1 MSSIYEVLK
10 KYYGYDDFRK
20 GQKEIIEKILNKKDV
35 LAIMPTGAGKSICYQ
50 IPAVIMEGTTI
61 VVSPLISLMKDQVDS
76 LNQIGIK
83 ATYINSTL
91 TSKQYEWVYK
101 NASAGIFKIIYVA
114 PERLETESFLKL
126 LSNINISQI
135 AIDEA
140 HCVSQWGHDFRP
152 SYKKIAQVIMS
163 LKKRPVISAF
173 TATAT
178 DIVKKDILNLLNLND
193 PFTLITSFD
202 RKNLYFGVEKKAN
215 KEKYIENYIKN
226 NINESGII
234 YCTTRKNVDELY
246 MYLKERNFNV
256 TRYHAGLTENE
267 RRKNQDDF
275 IFDKKNVMVA
285 TNAFGMGIDKSN
297 IRYVIH
303 YNIPTTMEN
312 YYQEAGRAGRDG
324 EDAQCIILFSRKDIV
339 TNKYLIEQGHSIN
352 FERNIEY
359 SKLNKVVD
367 YCNTDKCL
375 RKFILEYFDEKVE
388 YDKCNNCSNCNNQIE
403 LVDITV
409 EAKKILSCIKRMG
422 EKFGS
427 GIVVDVLRGSKSSKV
442 VELQFDKLST
452 YKIMEEYSKDTV
464 KDMISF
470 LIAEGYIITYGNKY
484 PLLKLSQ
491 AALKVLFEDEHVYI
505 KKNIEKEVT
514 GKLKDE
520 YLNIDISLFETLRR
534 LRKEIAIKEN
544 IPPFIVFSDVSLK
557 SMCINFPVT
566 KDEML
571 KIQGIGE
578 QKYEKYGE
586 FFLIAI
592 NEYVKENNIDVIKKR
607 DDMLLKI
614 KSPKKEKVKKEN
626 KENLQKE
633 SKENLQKESTYDI
646 TYNYFLEG
654 KNVEEIAN
662 IRGLNVETILSHF
675 LKFIELKKDEK
686 IDEYI
691 KTNYINTFH
700 LTLIKE
706 AIKEFG
712 ASSLKV
718 LKSNLPEDVTYFEI
732 KYYMLI
738 KKQERLKITED

>member
-1 MSSIYEVLK
+1 MYGIYEVLK

-61 VVSPLISLMKDQVDS
+61 VVSPLISLMKDQVDT

-126 LSNINISQI
+126 LANINISQI

-234 YCTTRKNVDELY
+234 YCATRKNVDELY

-275 IFDKKNVMVA
+275 IFDKKNVMIA

-505 KKNIEKEVT
+505 KKNITKEVT

-557 SMCINFPVT
+557 SMCINFPIT

-586 FFLIAI
+586 IFLTAI
-592 NEYVKENNIDVIKKR
+592 NEYVKENNIDVAKKR

-614 KSPKKEKVKKEN
+614 QAQKKEKVK
-626 KENLQKE
+626 
-633 SKENLQKESTYDI
+633 S
-646 TYNYFLEG
+646 
-654 KNVEEIAN
+654 
-662 IRGLNVETILSHF
+662 
-675 LKFIELKKDEK
+675 
-686 IDEYI
+686 
-691 KTNYINTFH
+691 
-700 LTLIKE
+700 E
-706 AIKEFG
+706 AKR
-712 ASSLKV
+712 S
-718 LKSNLPEDVTYFEI
+718 
-732 KYYMLI
+732 
-738 KKQERLKITED
+738 